1 MMLVLAA
8 TLVRGLL
15 AQREEVLYICIYIY
29 IYIYREREMHVYMC
43 VTCIYLYV

>member
-15 AQREEVLYICIYIY
+15 AQREEVLYIYVCVCMYICVLPLSICIYRWI
-29 IYIYREREMHVYMC
+29 E
-43 VTCIYLYV
+43 